1 MGACFDSRFVEETDK
16 QKAKEIFVRM
26 QEECRYENGH
36 SYSGGI
42 GMADGVR
49 FTTKEFDDP
58 QEATEWVEMNAA
70 KWGPALAVR
79 FKGRWRHNDEKEYDG
94 WIIGA
99 ICSS

>member
-1 MGACFDSRFVEETDK
+1 MGACFDLRFVEETDK
-16 QKAKEIFVRM
+16 QKAKEIFESM

-42 GMADGVR
+42 GMATGLR
-49 FTTKEFDDP
+49 FTDEVFSGSR
-58 QEATEWVEMNAA
+58 EAEEWLEDNAE

-79 FKGRWRHNDEKEYDG
+79 FNGIVNRKEYDG
-94 WIIGA
+94 WLVGA